1 LAEVLVRPSVSI
13 VLPVRNRGPLLR
25 RCLDALLVQD
35 YPKELTEIIVVDNDS
50 TDDTPEVASRYDVM
64 LLFEREIRSSYA
76 ARNRGIVH
84 SSGEIIAFIDSDCIP
99 APDWLTNLV
108 APFVDEQVGAVAGTI
123 DDAPPE
129 TICQELTA
137 RVQPF
142 ARSLQRGLKTLL
154 TANAAVRRSA
164 LDAAGLFDE
173 CLPTGGDVDLAW
185 RIQSNLHLEIAESA
199 AAKVQHVHRACFA
212 DVFEQFHGYG
222 TSEIL
227 LATIYGE
234 GGGHARQML
243 RQLRAIGTYLL
254 SFGWRLLTS
263 PLRREHRRR
272 LAWPLFLL
280 TVETGSVTGKLAG
293 LLATRWY
300 RRNPYANPR
309 PIVRATLLASDAS

>member
-1 LAEVLVRPSVSI
+1 VV
-13 VLPVRNRGPLLR
+13 PVRNRGALLR
-25 RCLDALLVQD
+25 RCLDALVAQN
-35 YPKELTEIIVVDNDS
+35 YPKPLTEIIVVDNDS
-50 TDDTPEVASRYDVM
+50 SDDTPEVALRYDVT

-84 SSGEIIAFIDSDCIP
+84 SSGEIIAFLDSDCIP

-108 APFVDEQVGAVAGTI
+108 APFVDANVGAVAGTI

-142 ARSLQRGLKTLL
+142 ARPLRRGLKTLL

-173 CLPTGGDVDLAW
+173 CLPTGGDVDLGW
-185 RIQSNLHLEIAESA
+185 RIQSNLHLDIAESVD
-199 AAKVQHVHRACFA
+199 AKVLHVHRLRFA
-212 DVFEQFHGYG
+212 DVFAQYYGYG

-234 GGGHARQML
+234 GGGQARQML
-243 RQLRAIGTYLL
+243 RQLRAIGTYIL
-254 SFGWRLLTS
+254 SFGWRLVTS
-263 PLRREHRRR
+263 PRRR
-272 LAWPLFLL
+272 SLLWPLFLL
-280 TVETGSVTGKLAG
+280 TVETGNLTGKISA
-293 LLATRWY
+293 LLSTRWY
-300 RRNPYANPR
+300 RRNPFANPR
-309 PIVRATLLASDAS
+309 PIRRSALLPSDLS